1 MKKHF
6 KILIAGSLL
15 LLASAAA
22 SADVTVN
29 FVKPEDF
36 PDMPF
41 SPVDR
46 DAVLK
51 DISDYFVKL
60 GKNLP
65 AGTDLHIDVLDL
77 DLAGRLEPSRRG
89 ARDLRILRG
98 GADWPRM
105 TLRYKVE
112 AGGKVVDSGDATL
125 QDMNYQSNGRRT
137 SDSDP
142 LRYEKHMID
151 EWFYKAVAPRK
162 VG

>member
-1 MKKHF
+1 MKH
-6 KILIAGSLL
+6 LLNTAVWSAL

-22 SADVTVN
+22 GAAVTVN
-29 FVKPEDF
+29 FVKPENY

-51 DISDYFVKL
+51 DIGEHFTRL
-60 GKNLP
+60 GVNLP
-65 AGTDLHIDVLDL
+65 EGTDLRIDVLDL

-89 ARDLRILRG
+89 DRDLRVMRG

-105 TLRYKVE
+105 TLHFSLE
-112 AGGKVVDSGDATL
+112 SGGKVVNSGEAQL
-125 QDMNYQSNGRRT
+125 QDMDYQFHAKRV

-142 LRYEKHMID
+142 LRYEKQMID
-151 EWFYKAVAPRK
+151 DWFYKAIAPRK
-162 VG
+162 PG

>member
-1 MKKHF
+1 MKPLLKT
-6 KILIAGSLL
+6 LIAASL

-29 FVKPEDF
+29 FVKPENF

-46 DAVLK
+46 DNVLK

-60 GKNLP
+60 GRNLP
-65 AGTDLHIDVLDL
+65 EGTDLRIDVLDL

-89 ARDLRILRG
+89 DRDLRILRG
-98 GADWPRM
+98 TADWPRM
-105 TLRYKVE
+105 TLHFTIE
-112 AGGKVVDSGDATL
+112 SGGKVVNSGDATL
-125 QDMNYQSNGRRT
+125 QDMNYQSSGRLT

-142 LRYEKHMID
+142 LRYEKKMID
-151 EWFYKAVAPRK
+151 DWFYKAVAPRK
-162 VG
+162 PD